1 MLLDFFKQR
10 GRRFSESQDTCI
22 WNFFWLFSYLQDGME
37 QSALNSGIS
46 QFFGFQKFC
55 ELCEI
60 FKMIDLIANSGSQDL
75 LTYQHS

>member
-1 MLLDFFKQR
+1 MEFLLFP
-10 GRRFSESQDTCI
+10 
-22 WNFFWLFSYLQDGME
+22 YLQDGME

-60 FKMIDLIANSGSQDL
+60 FKMIDLIANSGSKIF
-75 LTYQHS
+75 